1 MSANGIVAKLLELKG
16 WNQLNITQEMALNA
30 GLLDSKDNFVVIA
43 PTASG
48 KTGVAELAMLQM
60 LESGGRIV
68 YLVPMKPLI
77 SEKERDFEVLSKKIA
92 GAQSSAKDWNGS
104 EIVITT
110 FESFYKAALISP
122 HHVEGFSLAV
132 VDEFHV
138 LYDPMR
144 GFNLEKVITVLK
156 ELGVRIMC
164 LSATFEDRNEIGG
177 WLEKATVVLVPE
189 KARKIEIRHETIDLS
204 GISTT
209 MQNRELC
216 KTLLDMAKEPYLVFC
231 TTKEGTQARAREMCS
246 LVKKAAFKE
255 EELTQA
261 FVKILSRDRFT
272 GQEEQLVKCLSKR
285 VAFHHSGLD
294 HGLKSAVERL
304 FVDRKIHYLFATT
317 GLAYGVNLPAKSV
330 VVADTSFYDPSALG
344 KRRNIPT
351 YMYIQMAGRAGRPSF
366 EKEGYAFIVK
376 KRAKMNIQKYTDGK
390 IEPAISHV
398 GRDDY
403 FRKTILELVYSGR
416 CRDEQILNF
425 FENTFYN
432 FQSKRQRTMF
442 VPFNLFDI
450 LKGHV
455 KYLCD
460 TRFVIPLGRPGYK
473 LTDLGEVTIDFLFK
487 TFAVYELT
495 PFIELNKILEKDKS
509 VRMGHDIIYK
519 ISSLFGGACLG
530 KIRRK
535 KSEEII
541 DFYEK
546 MGIPASDIKNPEY
559 SAYAVFSGWMKNK
572 ELLDIEEEY
581 KVYTSQLPQVAQEIW
596 RLLMVYQRLAYKK
609 NIPIPKEFGN
619 FRDRVRFG
627 VTDEELPLVRL
638 RGIGR
643 ETTRKIKTRCDTIFR
658 KPPLNYKGSI
668 MDVFE
673 EMYRRLGEPRFK
685 EELQYI
691 KGVGKGK
698 KSVKI
703 LNLVKSRLEK

>member
-1 MSANGIVAKLLELKG
+1 MSTSEIVAKLLKLKG
-16 WNQLNITQEMALNA
+16 WDELNITQEMAFNA
-30 GLLDSKDNFVVIA
+30 GLLDSKDNSVIIA

-48 KTGVAELAMLQM
+48 KTGVAQLAMLQT

-92 GAQSSAKDWNGS
+92 GAQSSPKDWEGS

-122 HHVEGFSLAV
+122 QHIEGFSLAV

-144 GFNLEKVITVLK
+144 GFNLEKVITILK
-156 ELGVRIMC
+156 ALGIRIIC
-164 LSATFEDRNEIGG
+164 LSATFKDIDEISG
-177 WLEKATVVLVPE
+177 WLDKAITVSAPKE
-189 KARKIEIRHETIDLS
+189 ARKIEIKHETIDLS
-204 GISTT
+204 GVSQTR
-209 MQNRELC
+209 QNRELC
-216 KTLLDMAKEPYLVFC
+216 KRLLDIAKEPYLVFC

-246 LVKKAAFKE
+246 LLKKVAFKE
-255 EELTQA
+255 EELVPA
-261 FVKILSRDRFT
+261 FAEILSRDKFT
-272 GQEEQLVKCLSKR
+272 SQEEELMKCLSR
-285 VAFHHSGLD
+285 GVAFHHSGLD
-294 HGLKSAVERL
+294 QGLRSAVGRL
-304 FVDRKIHYLFATT
+304 FVDRKIQYLFATT

-330 VVADTSFYDPSALG
+330 VVADTSFYDPSALS
-344 KRRNIPT
+344 KRRNIPV
-351 YMYIQMAGRAGRPSF
+351 YMYIQMAGRAGRPDF

-376 KRAKMNIQKYTDGK
+376 KKMKTNVQKYKKGK
-390 IEPAISHV
+390 IEKAISHV
-398 GRDDY
+398 ARDDY
-403 FRKTILELVYSGR
+403 FRKTALELIYSGR
-416 CRDEQILNF
+416 CIDEQILGF
-425 FENTFYN
+425 FEDTFYN
-432 FQSKRQRTMF
+432 FQSERKKAVF
-442 VPFNLFDI
+442 VPFNLFQV

-455 KYLCD
+455 KFLCD
-460 TRFVIPLGRPGYK
+460 TGFIVPLGAPGYK
-473 LTDLGEVTIDFLFK
+473 LTDLGKATVDFLFR

-495 PFIELNKILEKDKS
+495 PFIELNKILEEEKTI
-509 VRMGHDIIYK
+509 RMDHFIIYR
-519 ISSLFGGACLG
+519 ISSLFSGACLG
-530 KIRRK
+530 KTRK

-546 MGIPASDIKNPEY
+546 MGTPASDLKNPEY
-559 SAYAVFSGWMKNK
+559 SAYAVYFGWMENK
-572 ELLDIEEEY
+572 ELLDIEEDY

-596 RLLMVYQRLAYKK
+596 KLLILYRTLAAKK
-609 NIPIPKEFGN
+609 NISIPVAYRDFS
-619 FRDRVRFG
+619 DRVRFG
-627 VTDEELPLVRL
+627 VTEEELPLVRI

-643 ETTRKIKTRCDTIFR
+643 ETTRKIKTRCDTLYR
-658 KPPLNYKGSI
+658 NPPLNYKGSI
-668 MDVFE
+668 MDVFK